1 MLRRRVS
8 WRPVAQVAVL
18 WARQTSSQDLTGT
31 VSRVGVEEP
40 YGLGREGGMRSGR
53 GSGSQAG
60 LREGSTAGLPVKATL
75 SRGLEA
81 ASAAGQERGPTA
93 TLRTMTVPGGSPA
106 PVSSPVRWLL
116 LYCLSCTCL
125 PFLVNCGCH
134 FKVQDSSA
142 SSKIFSQSM
151 ACLLRIKKKYKG
163 LKS

>member
-1 MLRRRVS
+1 MHRE
-8 WRPVAQVAVL
+8 AVGAVQMGQL
-18 WARQTSSQDLTGT
+18 ASCSPGGSSVGQADFEPRLDRNRT
-31 VSRVGVEEP
+31 VSRVGVEEA
-40 YGLGREGGMRSGR
+40 YRLEREGGMRSGR

-93 TLRTMTVPGGSPA
+93 TLRTMTVPGGSPTL
-106 PVSSPVRWLL
+106 VSSLVRWLL

-134 FKVQDSSA
+134 FKI
-142 SSKIFSQSM
+142 KIVVLRQRFSLS
-151 ACLLRIKKKYKG
+151 LWLVF
-163 LKS
+163 